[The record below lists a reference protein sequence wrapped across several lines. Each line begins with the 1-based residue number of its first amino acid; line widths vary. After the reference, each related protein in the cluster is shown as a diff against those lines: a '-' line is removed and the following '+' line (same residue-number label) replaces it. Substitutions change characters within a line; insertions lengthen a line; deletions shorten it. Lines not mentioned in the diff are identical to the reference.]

1 MIEIKDDQF
10 DNINKFQNSLE
21 SLRFQN
27 KINEL
32 YAENN
37 KINCKKLK
45 LENDIKHL
53 EKINN
58 ELEKNNLILKKEIAD
73 LKRIIQESNDSKDY
87 LTSKIKSEST
97 ICSDLRKL
105 NLKLKEERD
114 ELMNNKNNLVNEISD
129 LKKVKMI

>member
-1 MIEIKDDQF
+1 M
-10 DNINKFQNSLE
+10 
-21 SLRFQN
+21 
-27 KINEL
+27 
-32 YAENN
+32 
-37 KINCKKLK
+37 
-45 LENDIKHL
+45 
-53 EKINN
+53 
-58 ELEKNNLILKKEIAD
+58 EKNNLILKKEIDD

-129 LKKVKMI
+129 LKKSKNDLEKEIANLKDENLEKTKRLVELEKKKKNLTKDNRDLTFQMIIGI